1 MRISIFFAQ
10 LPDPRAPNA
19 RHLLCELLVIAFA
32 AVLCGAESCQDMAD
46 FGEAKEESLRKTLQL
61 PHGIPS
67 HDTFSRV
74 FRLLDPVAFETAFRR
89 FMAAVSARLGAAG
102 IIAIDGKS
110 LAGAFEKG
118 AQATP
123 LHLVTAWGTKNR
135 LVLGQCKARGRN
147 EVEAALQL
155 VGMLDLEGTTVTAD
169 ALHGNRKMAS
179 AIGERGGDYVLALK
193 GNRGPLYNAA
203 VALLAKASPSTKPR
217 TEANHGRVETRQAV
231 VRVVPKDWA
240 EQFKF
245 TGLAAVARID
255 SVRKLNGKR
264 ETQSRYFVLSRRLSP
279 LKLLDAVRAYWGI
292 ENRQHWILD
301 VAFHEDRARSRKDN
315 AAENLALLRRLALN
329 ILQTD
334 SHKASI
340 RRKIK
345 RAGWIEAYLFKL
357 LGQMR

>member
-1 MRISIFFAQ
+1 MRISVFFAKI
-10 LPDPRAPNA
+10 PDPRAPNA
-19 RHLLCELLVIAFA
+19 RHLLCEVLVIAFA

-46 FGEAKEESLRKTLQL
+46 FGEAKEESLRKFLQL

-74 FRLLDPVAFETAFRR
+74 FRLLDPVAFETAFRK
-89 FMAAVSARLGAAG
+89 FMAAFSARLGAAAV
-102 IIAIDGKS
+102 IAIDGKS
-110 LAGAFEKG
+110 LAGAFESG

-123 LHLVTAWGTKNR
+123 LHLVTAWGTANR
-135 LVLGQCKARGRN
+135 LVLGQCRARGRN

-169 ALHGNRKMAS
+169 ALHGNRKMAT
-179 AIGERGGDYVLALK
+179 AIRERGGDYVLALK
-193 GNRGPLYNAA
+193 GNRGPLYHAA
-203 VALLAKASPSTKPR
+203 TALLAKASSTKPR
-217 TEANHGRVETRQAV
+217 KEAAHGRTETRQAV
-231 VRVVPKDWA
+231 VRSVPKDWA

-245 TGLAAVARID
+245 SGLTAVARID
-255 SVRKLNGKR
+255 SVRRLKGKR
-264 ETQSRYFVLSRRLSP
+264 ERQSRYFVLSQRLSP
-279 LKLLDAVRAYWGI
+279 LKLLDIVRAYWGI

-301 VAFHEDRARSRKDN
+301 VVFHEDRARSRKDN

-345 RAGWIEAYLFKL
+345 RAGWIEAYLFNL

>member
-1 MRISIFFAQ
+1 MRISVFFARV
-10 LPDPRAPNA
+10 PDPRAPNA

-46 FGEAKEESLRKTLQL
+46 FGEAKEESLRKFLQL

-74 FRLLDPVAFETAFRR
+74 FRLLDPVPFETAFRK
-89 FMAAVSARLGAAG
+89 FMAAVSARLGAGG

-110 LAGAFEKG
+110 LAGAFESG

-123 LHLVTAWGTKNR
+123 LHLVTAWGTANR

-155 VGMLDLEGTTVTAD
+155 VAMLDLEGTTVTAD
-169 ALHGNRKMAS
+169 ALHGNRKMAA
-179 AIGERGGDYVLALK
+179 AIRQRGGDYVLALK
-193 GNRGPLYNAA
+193 GNRGPLYDAT

-217 TEANHGRVETRQAV
+217 KEANHGRTETRQAV
-231 VRVVPKDWA
+231 VRSVPKDWV

-245 TGLAAVARID
+245 AGLAAVARID
-255 SVRKLNGKR
+255 SVRMLNGKR
-264 ETQSRYFVLSRRLSP
+264 EKQSRYFVMSQRLSP
-279 LKLLDAVRAYWGI
+279 LKLLDTVRAYWSI

-301 VAFHEDRARSRKDN
+301 VVFREDRARSRKDN

-345 RAGWIEAYLFKL
+345 RAGWVEAYLFKL